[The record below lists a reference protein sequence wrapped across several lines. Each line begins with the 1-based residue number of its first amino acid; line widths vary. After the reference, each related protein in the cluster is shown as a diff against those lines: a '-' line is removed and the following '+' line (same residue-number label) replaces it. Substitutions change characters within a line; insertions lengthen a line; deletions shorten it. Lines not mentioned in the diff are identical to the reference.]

1 VRPGPSHSLAIS
13 AAVVTLAVALLTGC
27 GRQSAEVYVTGF
39 PAMLRPPDLVQTNPP
54 YGASL
59 QSPPPRV
66 SIEFGK
72 PIRTE
77 SEMSVWLEG
86 RRIDNRDD
94 SIMLGGDKK
103 MDVSMRTYGGEG
115 LYRVDYTVVWREGG
129 KDKGRFYF
137 RVKRTDR

>member
-1 VRPGPSHSLAIS
+1 MTIMIA
-13 AAVVTLAVALLTGC
+13 LAVSVGC
-27 GRQSAEVYVTGF
+27 NRQTAEVYVAGF
-39 PAMLRPPDLVQTNPP
+39 PPMIRPSELVQTNPP

-59 QSPPPRV
+59 QSPPFRASV
-66 SIEFGK
+66 ELAK

-86 RRIDNRDD
+86 RRVDNRDD
-94 SIMLGGDKK
+94 SIMLGGDRK

-129 KDKGRFYF
+129 SDKGRFYF